1 MKLQRLTAL
10 ILSQLTFFYDANHRL
25 FFAHCGD
32 PLFGVDRLSNAVEA
46 GAENVLRQA
55 LIHLLVSLIE
65 GRLPRGLSG
74 PGNLQITAMSMGRA
88 IANAPRA
95 TTRRSLVD

>member
-1 MKLQRLTAL
+1 MKLQQLTGL
-10 ILSQLTFFYDANHRL
+10 ILSQLTFFHDANHRL
-25 FFAHCGD
+25 VIAHVGN

-46 GAENVLRQA
+46 GAENVLRQV

-65 GRLPRGLSG
+65 SHLPCGLSG
-74 PGNLQITAMSMGRA
+74 PAKLQITAMSMGRA

>member
-1 MKLQRLTAL
+1 MKLQQLPGL
-10 ILSQLTFFYDANHRL
+10 FLSSLTFFHDANHRL
-25 FFAHCGD
+25 FFAHFGN

-46 GAENVLRQA
+46 RAENVLRKA
-55 LIHLLVSLIE
+55 LIHLLVSHMRAACL
-65 GRLPRGLSG
+65 GAFG
-74 PGNLQITAMSMGRA
+74 PDKTQITAMSMGRA